1 MLKKVSRVSSL
12 EKPAIS
18 IYNALKLNRKKKRSY
33 MRLYHTSDREIKHPD
48 IYRGRK
54 NADFGQGFYL
64 TPDREFAYRWAGRN
78 VIVNCYDFDETGL
91 YIHRFERS
99 LDWFTYIYNNW
110 RLRDGLEADAV
121 IGPIANDTIF
131 DTIGIISSGFLAP
144 EEALALLMIGP
155 AYIQVAL
162 RTEKAISRLTWL
174 SAETITG
181 QGEEKRRREQQAYQE
196 AFAKKMESLGVAE
209 D

>member
-1 MLKKVSRVSSL
+1 
-12 EKPAIS
+12 
-18 IYNALKLNRKKKRSY
+18 
-33 MRLYHTSDREIKHPD
+33 MRLYHTSDREIQHPD
-48 IYRGRK
+48 IHRGRK

-78 VIVNCYDFDETGL
+78 AVVNSYDFDETAL
-91 YIHRFERS
+91 NIRRFERN
-99 LDWFTYIYNNW
+99 LDWFTYIFNNR
-110 RLRDGLEADAV
+110 RLRDSLEADAV

-131 DTIGIISSGFLAP
+131 DTLGIISSGFLAP

-181 QGEEKRRREQQAYQE
+181 QGEEERRREQQAYQE
-196 AFAKKMESLGVAE
+196 AFATKMESLGAAE

>member
-1 MLKKVSRVSSL
+1 
-12 EKPAIS
+12 
-18 IYNALKLNRKKKRSY
+18 

-48 IYRGRK
+48 IHRGRK
-54 NADFGQGFYL
+54 NADFGQGFNL

-78 VIVNCYDFDETGL
+78 AIVNCYDFDETDL
-91 YIHRFERS
+91 YIHRFE
-99 LDWFTYIYNNW
+99 

-131 DTIGIISSGFLAP
+131 DTLGIISSGFLTP

-181 QGEEKRRREQQAYQE
+181 QGEEERRREQQAYQE
-196 AFAKKMESLGVAE
+196 AFATKMESLGASE

>member
-1 MLKKVSRVSSL
+1 
-12 EKPAIS
+12 
-18 IYNALKLNRKKKRSY
+18 
-33 MRLYHTSDREIKHPD
+33 MRLYHTSDREIRHPD
-48 IYRGRK
+48 IQRGRK

-78 VIVNCYDFDETGL
+78 AVVNSYDFDETAL
-91 YIHRFERS
+91 NIHRFERN
-99 LDWFTYIYNNW
+99 LDWFTYIYNNR

-131 DTIGIISSGFLAP
+131 DTLGIISSGFLAP

-162 RTEKAISRLTWL
+162 RTEKAISHLTWL

-181 QGEEKRRREQQAYQE
+181 QGEEERRREQQAYQE
-196 AFAKKMESLGVAE
+196 AFATKMESLGASE